1 MTQAAK
7 DGMAPTSRAGGSAET
22 AAGALWGLAAMEQ
35 RLRDLE
41 ENHARLEDA
50 ITQRLDE
57 MFFEIVG
64 ARLASTT
71 TQSRTG
77 TRDGEWAERRAR

>member
-1 MTQAAK
+1 MTQTARDRAAP
-7 DGMAPTSRAGGSAET
+7 GASAET
-22 AAGALWGLAAMEQ
+22 AASALWGLAAMEQ
-35 RLRDLE
+35 RIRELE
-41 ENHARLEDA
+41 EAHARFED
-50 ITQRLDE
+50 TLTTRLDE

-77 TRDGEWAERRAR
+77 TRDGEWMEGRR